1 MVRTQDYMREL
12 VMMVFIRKTIILT
25 ILILFVIGALLVA
38 LFWPPT
44 YASDGTVLV
53 KRTQPLKSP
62 ESVEDI
68 PAELTMIT
76 ESHLHS
82 EVQILNSQTLANRA
96 AKALLE
102 NGGIALP
109 ESDEGN
115 DRPSDQRRRLASR
128 IRANMT
134 TELLPTSNVIHVR
147 LSWDDPDEAE
157 RIHRIYFSEYL
168 NFRSELYNPDE
179 AQDFFKTQLE
189 MFDKALQE
197 RESELV
203 RQAEE
208 SYLSAPDAQIRSNL
222 LIVENLLKELNT
234 LQNQRNDKKNYIEA
248 IEKSLQSAD
257 ITFFTAVDDIEI
269 GDFGQRLQS
278 LHMQRQELLA
288 TYMPDSSKV
297 SRVEE
302 QIRETYESMKQE
314 VFRYLDAQ
322 KAALESI
329 SQRIRETRAQ
339 ITELED
345 RNIDLY
351 RNLVENKRINRE
363 IELLEDSYNTFG
375 KRLEEARITSR
386 TKTDK
391 LFRVSIL
398 SYPQAGQSPT
408 FPNKPRVLIL
418 GIILGLLAGGT
429 VGFTL
434 EFFDHRFKR
443 PEDVQNYTG
452 LPHIYSIPQH

>member
-25 ILILFVIGALLVA
+25 TLILFVLGALLVA
-38 LFWPPT
+38 FFWPPT

-62 ESVEDI
+62 ESVEDV
-68 PAELTMIT
+68 PAELIMIT
-76 ESHLHS
+76 EEHLHS
-82 EVQILNSQTLANRA
+82 EVQILNSHTLANRA
-96 AKALLE
+96 ADTLLE
-102 NGGIALP
+102 KGGITLP
-109 ESDEGN
+109 DSENGN
-115 DRPSDQRRRLASR
+115 DVPDDRRRRLAAR
-128 IRANMT
+128 IRASMT
-134 TELLPTSNVIHVR
+134 TELIPTSNVINVR
-147 LSWDDPDEAE
+147 LTWDDPAEAE
-157 RIHRIYFSEYL
+157 RIHRVYFTEYL

-179 AQDFFKTQLE
+179 AHDFFKNQLE

-203 RQAEE
+203 RLAEE

-222 LIVENLLKELNT
+222 LIVENLIKELST
-234 LQNQRNDKKNYIEA
+234 LRNQRTEKKNYVESV
-248 IEKSLQSAD
+248 EKNLKSAD

-269 GDFGQRLQS
+269 GDFGQRLQD
-278 LHMQRQELLA
+278 LQMQRRELLA
-288 TYMPDSSKV
+288 NYMPDSSKV
-297 SRVEE
+297 QRVDE
-302 QIRETYESMKQE
+302 QIRETYDSMKQE
-314 VFRYLDAQ
+314 VFRYLEGQ
-322 KAALESI
+322 KASLEGI
-329 SQRIRETRAQ
+329 NQTIRETRAQ
-339 ITELED
+339 IAEIED

-398 SYPQAGQSPT
+398 SYPQAEQSPV
-408 FPNKPRVLIL
+408 FPDKARVLAL

-429 VGFTL
+429 VGFML

-443 PEDVQNYTG
+443 PEDVQNYTS